1 MLVDFHS
8 HTLESDGT
16 LTPAELAAAMRARGV
31 EIFSITDHDALGAY
45 PRLDGAAGAAT
56 IVSGIEINTTYRGNE
71 VHVLGY
77 GFPLDAAEIGSAI
90 AENRNQR
97 ERRAERMTAQLRAAG
112 YEIEPSD
119 VRAVAGSERAALG
132 RPHVARALIAK
143 GYVADV
149 ESAFRQLLVP
159 GKPGY
164 VPQTYL
170 RPQDAVALIARAGGV
185 AVLAHPGR
193 LRDESVIEEL
203 SEAGLGGIETF
214 YPTHDANMV
223 AHVRGIAARYG
234 LVMTAGSDF
243 HDPRYNLR
251 GVGMEVERADITPFL
266 DLLGI

>member
-45 PRLDGAAGAAT
+45 PRLDGAAGTAT
-56 IVSGIEINTTYRGNE
+56 IVPGIELNTTYRGGE

-77 GFPLDAAEIGSAI
+77 GFPLDAPEIGRAI
-90 AENRNQR
+90 AENRQQR
-97 ERRAERMTAQLRAAG
+97 EWRAERMAEQLRAAG
-112 YEIEPSD
+112 YDIAPSD
-119 VRAVAGSERAALG
+119 VRAAAGSERAALG

-149 ESAFRQLLVP
+149 DSAFRQLLVP

-170 RPQDAVALIARAGGV
+170 RPQDAVALVARAGGV

-193 LRDESVIEEL
+193 LRDEAVIEEL
-203 SEAGLGGIETF
+203 VEAGLAGIETF

-223 AHVRGIAARYG
+223 AHVRAIASRYE

-243 HDPRYNLR
+243 HDPRYNAR
-251 GVGMEVERADITPFL
+251 GVGMEVDRADIAPFL
-266 DLLGI
+266 DRVL